1 MEEGQTPEISDVP
14 VAQSK
19 RRSPHDDSS
28 DEDKSPMTRPRQ
40 RSEAEKRNEV
50 EKQRKRQHDTTE
62 RDTRS
67 NNRFLRALSGQTASP
82 NKAISPGKETNDD
95 DSDGDADTI
104 TRLLTK
110 DPATPSAKSIEE
122 IIVRPATSYS
132 NWLQASL
139 PATQRLSEHLK
150 QQEAAGLFVDEEREQ
165 YGRLEHS
172 TLNRLEERLYREL
185 SAAAAQQKTTGK
197 GTLELQQSRELLIED
212 LLLPDPQHKL
222 SISDSSLATDD
233 VVTMTTAQSVNDSRK
248 SHDSQKK
255 TLRLA
260 MLELFVD
267 RIVLDD
273 HPTFALADRLAA
285 QLRALYTAYGR
296 MQQLQPWQLSL
307 QRLDNFF
314 FRSTD
319 QLTQSTTPSILAAMH
334 LSTNQVIQ
342 EVNQLLTDLEA
353 LNQLHQQIV
362 GKANEMRDAGNRSG
376 SAVSLNIKQRQ
387 RKHPIDL
394 SRVDAILELLESDTD
409 NQKDDDKLQ
418 LVIKKISERLSTI
431 STTSAQ
437 VLQTVLQFESI
448 RDGQP
453 SYNSFWSPRFYVVIR
468 VNGKIACT
476 TKIQSW
482 SRGEARFSE
491 KLCFTLPFFPW
502 SICAEVY
509 ERRRLLCDELL
520 STNAVPVV
528 VPGQNVAKPAPSRS
542 RSSVSSKW
550 GDNAAD
556 HLVPAASLTPSDEWY
571 QFSSTRPIA
580 RTQWHRS
587 FHNAPLFAH
596 TSRRTHGR
604 LHLRV
609 AWVSDIGMQSS
620 QIFHPNSDDTVYL
633 PPKRPET
640 AGGREASSSPVQL
653 IGKPP
658 KRSSLQLSQ
667 YLCDSG
673 FSSERDFLR
682 LVEPQELSLDP
693 NDPENVAVRRLQV
706 YYTQQ
711 QQEAL
716 DVGLGRRKVFRT
728 SDVPDPLAGSGR
740 GLTKRNRLLQ
750 LRDREYASRHGTS
763 FCEAITSHESG
774 KVEPLR
780 WIPQHA
786 VFDEPLPLLEHELV
800 ADERLL
806 RLLRPELTAFDRRLL
821 CEEAERADA
830 SIVERHRVRQLLKL
844 QDFRE
849 RVRQTQI
856 VSKYNT
862 DSSNQ
867 EARTGRSKP
876 LAAIVQEKPLPLF
889 PGTLEFPSTG
899 ALFAPRRRLRPRA
912 KVSTTASSS
921 QTAAHW
927 PTSCTLY
934 VQVQKATN
942 VPVRIKPARD
952 AAEAE
957 EIATTGRRRRDTLQR
972 TKKSPRMMAMPPSS
986 DNQREEVVETPRG
999 GVTLDYESHVFVQV
1013 SFQGKTRQTTCAT
1026 IMGAVGKN
1034 DSSVGAHPMW
1044 METLAL
1050 PFRPPQDDWS
1060 PDGIESTQD
1069 VIFFSLFDQ
1078 VTRPA
1083 ATTVDEDRQEGEERL
1098 GAQTRALHREN
1109 CFLGSLEVPF
1119 LTLYRAGRLE
1129 GSLRCQ
1135 MPVEHLGYANLEVGA
1150 IHRTTS
1156 SVAKMSSGPTS
1167 VASSDGEEG
1176 SPRQRRAR
1184 SLTRSSS
1191 IRKRSSTSPRTARS
1205 LEASGI
1211 DDDDDGTEGLDVKQ
1225 AARESTYLK
1234 LTLLLDPVLPVSSQS
1249 SDRNES
1255 KPWTSTGSAQDKL
1268 LLVHAQRWATSVKN
1282 AAPASAAR
1290 RRNYNAFVRNLSHGA
1305 TFLPRFLRAQSPPVE
1320 LQSASLPTLVRYVS
1334 LIPFLDDWL
1343 AFDGDKDV
1351 WSTTQE
1357 FLNMGAGDHEEHAV
1371 LLANYFMWY
1380 ERRHQRKNGEQK
1392 SSKTYLVL
1400 GHAVPE
1406 GNIVYVLHCGVLW
1419 NASTGVGYAVT
1430 DPHCPLRDV
1439 SLVVSSKNVFA
1450 NVQPLMF
1457 GPGVVAGSIH
1467 EISWDIE
1474 SNTKCWKPFFTEKN
1488 ISLPPSV
1495 QRRELMYSQ
1504 TPHEFVYQVERE
1516 LREALKLAVRRWRS
1530 SHFATNFN
1538 EAAGLQLRDHLMVL
1552 EREANGQSSS
1562 QDTSTT
1568 SSTADD
1574 NLSPRSTQ
1582 RIKQK
1587 IKMKLALPMRRAHPG
1602 GSVLRELQRSREV
1615 CGLPLHV
1622 SFTDIPRVLEL
1633 VENTNIYYNE
1643 RPGVEFALAVYVC
1656 GHPNCV
1662 LSVWVYLAALVP
1674 L

>member
-1 MEEGQTPEISDVP
+1 MAVDQE
-14 VAQSK
+14 K
-19 RRSPHDDSS
+19 RRERHLQDDSND
-28 DEDKSPMTRPRQ
+28 DEKVESPTTRLRQ
-40 RSEAEKRNEV
+40 RSEAKKRNEV
-50 EKQRKRQHDTTE
+50 EKQRKRQQDTAE
-62 RDTRS
+62 RDTHS

-82 NKAISPGKETNDD
+82 DKAKSPEKQGNDD
-95 DSDGDADTI
+95 SANEDANTT

-110 DPATPSAKSIEE
+110 KTTAPSAKSIEE

-132 NWLQASL
+132 GWFRRRQAYL
-139 PATQRLSEHLK
+139 PATQRLSEQLK
-150 QQEAAGLFVDEEREQ
+150 QREAAGLFVDEEREKF
-165 YGRLEHS
+165 GRLEHS
-172 TLNRLEERLYREL
+172 MLDRLEERLYRDL
-185 SAAAAQQKTTGK
+185 SAAPSQQKNEVNTTLKEPQIRG
-197 GTLELQQSRELLIED
+197 LLIEE
-212 LLLPDPQHKL
+212 LLLPDPR
-222 SISDSSLATDD
+222 SEISVLESSSATDD
-233 VVTMTTAQSVNDSRK
+233 VVNATTTVQPANNAKERLDN
-248 SHDSQKK
+248 QKK
-255 TLRLA
+255 RPRLA

-285 QLRALYTAYGR
+285 QLRALYSAYSR
-296 MQQLQPWQLSL
+296 IQQLQPWQLSL
-307 QRLDNFF
+307 QRLDDFF
-314 FRSTD
+314 FRSTG
-319 QLTQSTTPSILAAMH
+319 QLAQTTIPSILAAIH
-334 LSTNQVIQ
+334 LSANQVIQ

-353 LNQLHQQIV
+353 LNQLHQQILH
-362 GKANEMRDAGNRSG
+362 KANEMCDAGNRSG
-376 SAVSLNIKQRQ
+376 SVTSLHVKQRQ
-387 RKHPIDL
+387 RQQPIDL
-394 SRVDAILELLESDTD
+394 SRVDAILELVESGTD
-409 NQKDDDKLQ
+409 NQNDDDKLQ
-418 LVIKKISERLSTI
+418 VAIKKISERLSTI
-431 STTSAQ
+431 SSTSAQ
-437 VLQTVLQFESI
+437 VLQTVLLLESVSK
-448 RDGQP
+448 DGQP
-453 SYNSFWSPRFYVVIR
+453 NYHSFWSARIYVVVR

-476 TKIQSW
+476 TKIQTL
-482 SRGEARFSE
+482 SRGEARFCE
-491 KLCFTLPFFPW
+491 KLYFTLPFFPS

-509 ERRRLLCDELL
+509 ERRRLLRDELL

-542 RSSVSSKW
+542 RSAVFDGW
-550 GDNAAD
+550 GDNGAD

-571 QFSSTRPIA
+571 QFSSTTPIA

-609 AWVSDIGMQSS
+609 GWVSDAGSS
-620 QIFHPNSDDTVYL
+620 QMFHPSSDDTVYL
-633 PPKRPET
+633 PPKRPEI
-640 AGGREASSSPVQL
+640 ADGHEASSSPVQL

-658 KRSSLQLSQ
+658 KRSSTQLSQ

-682 LVEPQELSLDP
+682 LVEPQELSIDP

-711 QQEAL
+711 QQEAQA
-716 DVGLGRRKVFRT
+716 VGLGRRKVFRT
-728 SDVPDPLAGSGR
+728 SDVYDPLARSGG
-740 GLTKRNRLLQ
+740 GLTKRNRLLR
-750 LRDREYASRHGTS
+750 LRDREYTSRHGTS
-763 FCEAITSHESG
+763 FCDAVTSHGGG
-774 KVEPLR
+774 KVELPR

-786 VFDEPLPLLEHELV
+786 VFDEPLPLLEHELL

-821 CEEAERADA
+821 SEEAERADA
-830 SIVERHRVRQLLKL
+830 SIVERHRVQQLLKL

-862 DSSNQ
+862 DSGNQ
-867 EARTGRSKP
+867 EARTGRSKS

-889 PGTLEFPSTG
+889 PGTLEFPAIG
-899 ALFAPRRRLRPRA
+899 VLFAPRRRLRPRA
-912 KVSTTASSS
+912 KVPTAASSSSS

-927 PTSCTLY
+927 PTACTLY

-942 VPVRIKPARD
+942 VPVRIKPAHD

-957 EIATTGRRRRDTLQR
+957 EIATTGRRRRDTLHR
-972 TKKSPRMMAMPPSS
+972 TKKSPRMMAMPSLS
-986 DNQREEVVETPRG
+986 DNQSEEVVETPRG
-999 GVTLDYESHVFVQV
+999 GVTLEYESHVFVQV
-1013 SFQGKTRQTTCAT
+1013 SFQGKTRQTTCAA
-1026 IMGAVGKN
+1026 IMGTVGK
-1034 DSSVGAHPMW
+1034 SEHGVGAHPMW
-1044 METLAL
+1044 METVAL

-1060 PDGIESTQD
+1060 PDGIKSTQD
-1069 VIFFSLFDQ
+1069 VIRFSLFDQ

-1083 ATTVDEDRQEGEERL
+1083 STTADEERQEGEERL
-1098 GAQTRALHREN
+1098 GSQTRALHREN

-1135 MPVEHLGYANLEVGA
+1135 MPVEHLGYANLQVGA
-1150 IHRTTS
+1150 THGATS
-1156 SVAKMSSGPTS
+1156 SIAKMSSAPPS
-1167 VASSDGEEG
+1167 VASSDGEVD

-1184 SLTRSSS
+1184 LSSPT
-1191 IRKRSSTSPRTARS
+1191 RKRTSMSLQKPTSP
-1205 LEASGI
+1205 EASGI
-1211 DDDDDGTEGLDVKQ
+1211 DNDYNDDTGLGVKQ
-1225 AARESTYLK
+1225 AAREATFLK
-1234 LTLLLDPVLPVSSQS
+1234 LTLLLDPALPVSNQAP
-1249 SDRNES
+1249 DHNES
-1255 KPWTSTGSAQDKL
+1255 EAWASSTGNAQDIL
-1268 LLVHAQRWATSVKN
+1268 LLAHAQRWVTGVRN

-1290 RRNYNAFVRNLSHGA
+1290 RRNYNVFVRSLSHGA

-1380 ERRHQRKNGEQK
+1380 DRCHRQKDDDQK
-1392 SSKTYLVL
+1392 SSRTYLVL

-1406 GNIVYVLHCGVLW
+1406 GNIVYVLRRGVLW
-1419 NASTGVGYAVT
+1419 NASTGVGYAVS

-1450 NVQPLMF
+1450 NVQPLIL
-1457 GPGVVAGSIH
+1457 GPDAVAGSIH
-1467 EISWDIE
+1467 ELNWDIE
-1474 SNTKCWKPFFTEKN
+1474 SNTKCWKPFFTAKN

-1495 QRRELMYSQ
+1495 QRRELAYKQ

-1530 SHFATNFN
+1530 SHFATSFN
-1538 EAAGLQLRDHLMVL
+1538 EAAGLQLREHLMLL
-1552 EREANGQSSS
+1552 EREANGQNSN
-1562 QDTSTT
+1562 QDTPP
-1568 SSTADD
+1568 TADN
-1574 NLSPRSTQ
+1574 NLSPRSTK
-1582 RIKQK
+1582 RLKQK
-1587 IKMKLALPMRRAHPG
+1587 LKMKLALPMRRVHPG

-1615 CGLPLHV
+1615 CGLPLQV
-1622 SFTDIPRVLEL
+1622 SFTDIPRVLGL
-1633 VENTNIYYNE
+1633 VENTVRCKYE
-1643 RPGVEFALAVYVC
+1643 HSLQRTTWC
-1656 GHPNCV
+1656 
-1662 LSVWVYLAALVP
+1662 
-1674 L
+1674 